1 MGARTT
7 LAPRGDTAVMMPVSA
22 KEVQFDLRR
31 AGGESTSISR
41 WRCGSLRSGIDSE
54 RVRHKVM
61 ILIMRLMCDT
71 RPPQP
76 VARCARARCVF
87 VGISWG
93 RGVSSLCP
101 YAVLSTYLQDLERSN
116 SPGVTRYH
124 SNF

>member
-41 WRCGSLRSGIDSE
+41 WRCGSLRSGIDPE

-71 RPPQP
+71 RPPASGQMR
-76 VARCARARCVF
+76 ACAVCFRGYF
-87 VGISWG
+87 VGT
-93 RGVSSLCP
+93 RCELALSLRCP
-101 YAVLSTYLQDLERSN
+101 LYL
-116 SPGVTRYH
+116 PTRYRAFELTGCD
-124 SNF
+124 SLPF

>member
-22 KEVQFDLRR
+22 KVVQFDLRR

-71 RPPQP
+71 RPPASGQMR
-76 VARCARARCVF
+76 ACAVCFRGYF
-87 VGISWG
+87 VGTRCELALSLRCPLYLPTRSRAFERTG
-93 RGVSSLCP
+93 RV
-101 YAVLSTYLQDLERSN
+101 
-116 SPGVTRYH
+116 
-124 SNF
+124 

>member
-1 MGARTT
+1 MGVRTT

-87 VGISWG
+87 VGT
-93 RGVSSLCP
+93 RCELALSLRCP
-101 YAVLSTYLQDLERSN
+101 LYLPTRYSERSN